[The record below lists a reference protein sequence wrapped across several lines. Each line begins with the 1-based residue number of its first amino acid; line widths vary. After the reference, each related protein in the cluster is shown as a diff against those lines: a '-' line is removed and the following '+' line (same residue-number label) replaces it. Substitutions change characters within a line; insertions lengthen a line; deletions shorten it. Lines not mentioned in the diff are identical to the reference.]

1 MFEILPESKEAVLV
15 IRASGKLTTED
26 YENILIPKL
35 NELFK
40 TFGKLNVLIEFA
52 DDFSCWAS
60 TAAAW
65 DDMKIGL
72 EHPNDF
78 TKLALVGAPDWVVWG
93 MRFYG
98 LFVKGEIKVFPKAGK
113 EEALEWIFSKQTAQP
128 ENRTDRKS

>member
-1 MFEILPESKEAVLV
+1 MFEILPASKEAVLAV
-15 IRASGKLTTED
+15 RASGKLTTED

-40 TFGKLNVLIEFA
+40 TYGKLNVLIEFA

-78 TKLALVGAPDWVVWG
+78 NKLALVGAPDWVVWG
-93 MRFYG
+93 MKFYG
-98 LFVKGEIKVFPKAGK
+98 LFVKGQVRSFETGQTN
-113 EEALEWIFSKQTAQP
+113 EALIWLE
-128 ENRTDRKS
+128 E